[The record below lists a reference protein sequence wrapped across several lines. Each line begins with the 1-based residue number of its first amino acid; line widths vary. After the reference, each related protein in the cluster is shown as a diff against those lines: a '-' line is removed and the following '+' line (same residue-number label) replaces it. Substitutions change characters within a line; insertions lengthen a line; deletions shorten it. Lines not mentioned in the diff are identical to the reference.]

1 MSPPIR
7 PANIRKIKMILEIIV
22 KSRVIPRVKPTV
34 AIADAVSYIAV
45 IIGTFSM
52 TLIIIA
58 APTHNEIYNIKIVAA
73 LRTTV
78 SGIVLPK
85 LSVRE
90 RFLKIAILVVT
101 KTKKVVIFIPPPVE
115 PGAAPININIICKKI
130 LDSVIF
136 VRSTVLNPAVR
147 GVTDWKK
154 DARIL
159 DPKGMPVKSTKKK

>member
-7 PANIRKIKMILEIIV
+7 PANIRKIKMILEMIV
-22 KSRVIPRVKPTV
+22 KSRVIPSVKPTV

-45 IIGTFSM
+45 TIGTFSM

-101 KTKKVVIFIPPPVE
+101 NTKKVVIFIPPPVE
-115 PGAAPININIICKKI
+115 PGAAPININTICKKI

-159 DPKGMPVKSTKKK
+159 DPKGMPAKSTKKK